1 MDRVDYQSLVVQDII
16 NLHKLK
22 ELNIQPWYQRK
33 SVWNDSQKGYLIN
46 TLHEQKPIPAIY
58 VRHSID
64 LDQAKSIK
72 EVVDGQ
78 QRTRA
83 ILEYAED
90 KFPAAHPKY
99 PKKVKFSELDKISQQ
114 KFLITAIPVGY
125 LLGAT
130 DADVIDIFGR
140 INSTSKTLNAQEKRN
155 ALFSGD
161 FKQFC
166 LRQSSERIEL
176 WRNYEIFSAVDISR
190 MNEVQFISDL
200 IVNLIEGIVDLS
212 QPKITKYYK
221 NYDSEFQMAQGIN
234 DRLAK
239 IMDLIGSLNPTVI
252 KDTIFKRQPI
262 FFSLCLVL
270 DEMNKFDI
278 DGIEEGLIRMDSI
291 YNAEIRPED
300 RTADDNN
307 FIAAV
312 TSTTQRALQRRIRH
326 DYIKK
331 YIG

>member
-16 NLHKLK
+16 NLHKAK

-64 LDQAKSIK
+64 LENAKSIK
-72 EVVDGQ
+72 EIVDGQ

-83 ILEYAED
+83 ILEYAEN
-90 KFPAAHPKY
+90 KFSAAHPKY
-99 PKKVKFSELDKISQQ
+99 SKKVKFSELDKTSQQ
-114 KFLITAIPVGY
+114 SFLITAIPVGY

-166 LRQSSERIEL
+166 LRQSSERVEL
-176 WRNYEIFSAVDISR
+176 WRNYEIFSAIDISR

-212 QPKITKYYK
+212 QPKITRYYK
-221 NYDSEFQMAQGIN
+221 NNDSEFPQAQEIGERM
-234 DRLAK
+234 DR
-239 IMDLIGSLNPTVI
+239 IMNLIGSLDPTVI

-270 DEMNKFDI
+270 DKLDKFDVER
-278 DGIEEGLIRMDSI
+278 IEEGLIKIDSI
-291 YNAEIRPED
+291 YNAEIGPED
-300 RTADDNN
+300 RSADDNN

-312 TSTTQRALQRRIRH
+312 TSTTQRAPQRNIRFN
-326 DYIKK
+326 YIKK